1 MQNINT
7 DENGVALD
15 SDEEIAKK
23 TFYNSILLN
32 KYPYFFKY
40 RYKDCKK
47 SYNVY
52 VDENE
57 VTCHQ
62 RFRMTLKKLLL
73 LDRHD
78 KEQKEFIEKYYKH
91 MPVTVSDSSMNLLC
105 KYIES
110 INFNISQKTKS
121 IENDI
126 LVNVLKNKDYSYSD
140 DLYCRIINNFKEHIK
155 NIKFNK
161 QLAEEIG
168 DGNNLGKFDLETIK
182 EYRID
187 NNSLKDVLSLVCYNP
202 YIVVNCLID
211 YHYAENPKSNK
222 DILWSTYGKYI
233 FNNIRENT
241 KAKIYFPFPHE
252 DGEIEYM
259 GKKYKLKEIKF

>member
-110 INFNISQKTKS
+110 INFNISQKNQK
-121 IENDI
+121 
-126 LVNVLKNKDYSYSD
+126 
-140 DLYCRIINNFKEHIK
+140 
-155 NIKFNK
+155 
-161 QLAEEIG
+161 
-168 DGNNLGKFDLETIK
+168 
-182 EYRID
+182 YR
-187 NNSLKDVLSLVCYNP
+187 K
-202 YIVVNCLID
+202 
-211 YHYAENPKSNK
+211 
-222 DILWSTYGKYI
+222 
-233 FNNIRENT
+233 R
-241 KAKIYFPFPHE
+241 YFS
-252 DGEIEYM
+252 
-259 GKKYKLKEIKF
+259 